1 MTNSTQASIETTANF
16 ITAVEDYLNNP
27 PQHNPVISRLLYTED
42 GAILGVSE
50 DQPPQDYLW
59 QQIDRKKFEQEY
71 GHGPYIWL
79 KMQDGKIINTRPE
92 SNNQRQ
98 LRLVSGSK
106 WQADK
111 MFRLILDS
119 GDTDGWQERTTD

>member
-1 MTNSTQASIETTANF
+1 MTDSTQASIETTANF
-16 ITAVEDYLNNP
+16 ILAVEDYLNNL

-50 DQPPQDYLW
+50 DQPPQGYLW

-71 GHGPYIWL
+71 GYGPYVWL
-79 KMQDGKIINTRPE
+79 KMQEGKIINTRPE
-92 SNNQRQ
+92 SNARHQMQ
-98 LRLVSGSK
+98 LVPGSK

-119 GDTDGWQERTTD
+119 GDTDGWQKRTTN